1 MTQQNPYQPSVPPN
15 STMAI
20 VSLISGILGLSLLP
34 GIASVV
40 AIITGNMAM
49 KEIRASGGSLGGE
62 GMARIGL
69 ILGWIAVA
77 LTVIGI
83 CCVVIAIAFPFILA
97 PLGLL
102 LEGSGYLPG
111 IPMLFG

>member
-1 MTQQNPYQPSVPPN
+1 MQENQYQSTVPPN

-20 VSLISGILGLSLLP
+20 VSLVAGILGLSIVP

-49 KEIRASGGSLGGE
+49 KEIRESGGSLGGE
-62 GMARIGL
+62 GMARVGI

-77 LTVIGI
+77 LAVVGI
-83 CCVVIAIAFPFILA
+83 CCALIAVAFPFVLA
-97 PLGLL
+97 IFATPTT
-102 LEGSGYLPG
+102 SFLPAG
-111 IPMLFG
+111 